1 MTGTPDTPPEPGR
14 GIDPDVDLSTA
25 GQRLELSA
33 SRWPVLGAISAGG
46 MVGALARYGVHEAW
60 PHRTGAFAWSTLT
73 VNVTGCLLI
82 GALMVLV
89 GTVLSGRSLARP
101 FLGVGVLGGYT
112 TFSTYAL
119 DAQQSLDAGA
129 VWTAVA
135 GLAITLVAGVGAVWV
150 GQATAA
156 LTLRRR
162 HPAALAGE
170 TA

>member
-1 MTGTPDTPPEPGR
+1 MSGAPDTSPEPGR

-25 GQRLELSA
+25 EQRRELRA
-33 SRWPVLGAISAGG
+33 ARWPVLGAISAGG
-46 MVGALARYGVHEAW
+46 MLGALARYGVNEAW
-60 PHRTGAFAWSTLT
+60 PHRPGAFAWSTLT

-89 GTVLSGRSLARP
+89 GTVLSGHPLARP

-129 VWTAVA
+129 AGTAVA
-135 GLAITLVAGVGAVWV
+135 GLAITLVAGVCAVWA
-150 GQATAA
+150 GQAIAR

-162 HPAALAGE
+162 HPPALAGE
-170 TA
+170 SA

>member
-1 MTGTPDTPPEPGR
+1 VTGTPDTPPEPGR

-25 GQRLELSA
+25 AHRRELSA
-33 SRWPVLGAISAGG
+33 SGWPVLGAISAGG

-60 PHRTGAFAWSTLT
+60 PHRPGAFAWSTLT
-73 VNVTGCLLI
+73 TNVTGCLLI

-89 GTVLSGRSLARP
+89 GTVLSGHPLARP

-129 VWTAVA
+129 AGTAVA
-135 GLAITLVAGVGAVWV
+135 GLAVTLVAGVGAVWV
-150 GQATAA
+150 GQAIA
-156 LTLRRR
+156 LRTLRRR
-162 HPAALAGE
+162 HPTGPAGE
-170 TA
+170 PA